1 MVEKQKK
8 PIIEV
13 RIVELEDK
21 LMDTIEMA
29 NNYPDIP
36 VPIFEQEIDAIL
48 TKIEN
53 LTRLGYKSFN

>member
-1 MVEKQKK
+1 MSEKRMVKKQ
-8 PIIEV
+8 IINVVEA

-21 LMDTIEMA
+21 LMDTIEIA

-36 VPIFEQEIDAIL
+36 VPIFEQDIDAIL

-53 LTRLGYKSFN
+53 LTRLE

>member
-1 MVEKQKK
+1 MVEKQLKNVV
-8 PIIEV
+8 EV

-21 LMDTIEMA
+21 LMNVIEMA
-29 NNYPDIP
+29 NTYPDIP

-53 LTRLGYKSFN
+53 LTRLE

>member
-1 MVEKQKK
+1 MSGKRMVEKQLKNVV
-8 PIIEV
+8 EV

-21 LMDTIEMA
+21 LMDAIEMA

-53 LTRLGYKSFN
+53 LTRLE